1 MAEFPQA
8 RRIRRE
14 RDEDGLVSRWSL
26 LAAALFLTA
35 IFGLLSGVVRDVQFP
50 RGVQA
55 ADSGS
60 ETPHLTKREPL
71 RALAAADRK
80 DSTGTQASHG
90 GGALV
95 PNFVEIEFFL
105 FASAIAP
112 ALSSSR
118 PALSFWPGSLP
129 RAPPHRA

>member
-8 RRIRRE
+8 RRTRRK

-26 LAAALFLTA
+26 FAAALFLTA

-55 ADSGS
+55 SDGGS

-80 DSTGTQASHG
+80 DSAGTHSAHD
-90 GGALV
+90 GGALL
-95 PNFVEIEFFL
+95 PHFVEIEFVL

-112 ALSSSR
+112 ALLSSR
-118 PALSFWPGSLP
+118 PASSFWPGSLP
-129 RAPPHRA
+129 RAPPLRA

>member
-1 MAEFPQA
+1 M
-8 RRIRRE
+8 RRE
-14 RDEDGLVSRWSL
+14 RDEDGLVSRWSV

-60 ETPHLTKREPL
+60 ETPKLTKREPL

-80 DSTGTQASHG
+80 DSTGTHAAHG

-95 PNFVEIEFFL
+95 PHFTEIEFPL
-105 FASAIAP
+105 LSSTVAP
-112 ALSSSR
+112 ALSAAR
-118 PALSFWPGSLP
+118 PALTFWPASLP
-129 RAPPHRA
+129 RAPPQQA

>member
-8 RRIRRE
+8 RRVRRG

-26 LAAALFLTA
+26 LAATLFLTA
-35 IFGLLSGVVRDVQFP
+35 IFGLLSGAVRDVQFS

-55 ADSGS
+55 ADSGT

-80 DSTGTQASHG
+80 DSTGAHAAHA

-95 PNFVEIEFFL
+95 PHFIEIRFPL
-105 FASAIAP
+105 YASAIAP
-112 ALSSSR
+112 AQSSTR
-118 PALSFWPGSLP
+118 PALTFWPGSLP
-129 RAPPHRA
+129 RAPPQRA

>member
-8 RRIRRE
+8 RRMRRR
-14 RDEDGLVSRWSL
+14 RDENGLVSRWSL
-26 LAAALFLTA
+26 LAVALFLAA

-55 ADSGS
+55 AGSGS

-80 DSTGTQASHG
+80 DSTGTQVAHG
-90 GGALV
+90 GGTLI

-105 FASAIAP
+105 FTSAIAP
-112 ALSSSR
+112 ALSSIR
-118 PALSFWPGSLP
+118 PDQSFWPGSLP